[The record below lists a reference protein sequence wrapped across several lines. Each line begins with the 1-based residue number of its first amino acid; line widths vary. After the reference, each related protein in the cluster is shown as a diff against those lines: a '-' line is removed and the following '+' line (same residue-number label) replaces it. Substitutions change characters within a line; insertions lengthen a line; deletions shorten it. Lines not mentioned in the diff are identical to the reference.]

1 MTVKLLNSY
10 SNEKD
15 LFGYYD
21 KNNTMGLFFVMIFQ
35 TTSKIYPIV
44 KNFKYTKHTTVDNIE
59 PSNDNRVNKEKEQT
73 T

>member
-21 KNNTMGLFFVMIFQ
+21 KNNTMGSFFVMIFQ
-35 TTSKIYPIV
+35 TTSKFTPLLKIS
-44 KNFKYTKHTTVDNIE
+44 NIQ
-59 PSNDNRVNKEKEQT
+59 NIQRLII
-73 T
+73 

>member
-21 KNNTMGLFFVMIFQ
+21 KNNTMGSFFVMIFQ

-44 KNFKYTKHTTVDNIE
+44 KKFQIYKTYNG
-59 PSNDNRVNKEKEQT
+59 
-73 T
+73 

>member
-21 KNNTMGLFFVMIFQ
+21 KNNTMGSFFCHDFSNNI
-35 TTSKIYPIV
+35 
-44 KNFKYTKHTTVDNIE
+44 KNLPHC
-59 PSNDNRVNKEKEQT
+59 
-73 T
+73 

>member
-21 KNNTMGLFFVMIFQ
+21 KNNTKGSFFCHEFFKQ
-35 TTSKIYPIV
+35 HQKFTPLLKIS
-44 KNFKYTKHTTVDNIE
+44 NIQ
-59 PSNDNRVNKEKEQT
+59 NIQRLII
-73 T
+73 